1 MTEQWGAL
9 RIDVVDDDI
18 IVSLPGTTYSVTY
31 FKRPNSPQLLAK
43 RISDKDDFQG
53 GAIGPLPIRHHEIS
67 TRLGDNDLF
76 TVELDLDVHD
86 EAVSHKE
93 APAGCVT
100 RRSFQL
106 EMLAASQR
114 RKILLGIVT

>member
-1 MTEQWGAL
+1 MKGMGAEFADL
-9 RIDVVDDDI
+9 GRRDVGI
-18 IVSLPGTTYSVTY
+18 NPATGEL
-31 FKRPNSPQLLAK
+31 
-43 RISDKDDFQG
+43 QG

-100 RRSFQL
+100 APGLPVRDVGG
-106 EMLAASQR
+106 EPTT
-114 RKILLGIVT
+114 KILLGIVR